1 MLNWYLPNDM
11 ALVLPDYKREPNVS
25 VRASLL
31 KVYKAVLLWASGN
44 AGWEEFERKFQDL
57 AVRAQVRETEG
68 RKVKKGL
75 LLSSLCCGR
84 GLSLMGDPL
93 RSPVECPPKWSP

>member
-1 MLNWYLPNDM
+1 MLNWHLPKDV
-11 ALVLPDYKREPNVS
+11 ALGLPDYKRKPNVS

-31 KVYKAVLLWASGN
+31 KVCKAVLLRASWN
-44 AGWEEFERKFQDL
+44 AGWEEFERKSQEL

-75 LLSSLCCGR
+75 LLSSLCSGR
-84 GLSLMGDPL
+84 GLSLKGTL
-93 RSPVECPPKWSP
+93 

>member
-1 MLNWYLPNDM
+1 MLNWHLPNNM
-11 ALVLPDYKREPNVS
+11 ALALPDYKRKPNVS

-44 AGWEEFERKFQDL
+44 AEWEEFERKPQEL
-57 AVRAQVRETEG
+57 AVRAQVREIEG

-75 LLSSLCCGR
+75 VLSSLCCGR

>member
-1 MLNWYLPNDM
+1 MLNWHLPKDV
-11 ALVLPDYKREPNVS
+11 ALGLPDYKRKPNVS

-31 KVYKAVLLWASGN
+31 KVFKAVLLRASWN
-44 AGWEEFERKFQDL
+44 AGWEEFERKSQEL

-75 LLSSLCCGR
+75 LLSSLCSGR
-84 GLSLMGDPL
+84 GLSLKGTL
-93 RSPVECPPKWSP
+93 